1 MATIQVRNVPDDV
14 HRTYQVRAAAAGM
27 SVQEY
32 LLAELTRNARLRT
45 PAELV
50 AEVDS
55 RMASKGATGS
65 LESGRPISSV
75 PTANRTEHRED
86 GVRRVGVRRC
96 LGGRR
101 RCWRRC
107 EI

>member
-55 RMASKGATGS
+55 RMGI
-65 LESGRPISSV
+65 EGR
-75 PTANRTEHRED
+75 A
-86 GVRRVGVRRC
+86 GFARVGSADVVRVDR
-96 LGGRR
+96 
-101 RCWRRC
+101 
-107 EI
+107 ESH